1 MSTNK
6 VFQTDLKFN
15 ENLVTL
21 LSVMNIYDYVTEF
34 SLFSVHLNIYFANIL
49 HISCSVFDIN

>member
-21 LSVMNIYDYVTEF
+21 LSVMNIYVTEF

-49 HISCSVFDIN
+49 HISCSVFDR